1 MEILNHNSVIEIIG
15 WVLFSLGIGVV
26 TVSSWMYYS
35 VNRKLKAANAMLKNF
50 FDLITVTDVAV
61 WIKDAN
67 EFRYVYLNDKLCRF
81 IYPNL
86 SVKDVLGRNDMELS
100 LGLSTKFDTS
110 KIKIID
116 TGTNIYI
123 QSEEP
128 IPPCYYTDIIVSESK
143 ALKRFIEIM
152 PSTGILLDVWKIKA
166 VNRIYGV
173 AFKKTSS
180 LEESKKL
187 FKELENL
194 CFVKKVTDGI
204 LEIPREN
211 GQVGRMIDSILS
223 KRVTCM

>member
-1 MEILNHNSVIEIIG
+1 MEILSHNNVVEIVGGI
-15 WVLFSLGIGVV
+15 LFFLGVGIV
-26 TVSSWMYYS
+26 TISSWMYYS
-35 VNRKLKAANAMLKNF
+35 VNRKLKVANAMLKNF
-50 FDLITVTDVAV
+50 FDLITVTDVAL
-61 WIKDAN
+61 WIKDAA
-67 EFRYVYLNDKLCRF
+67 EFRYVYLNDKLCHF
-81 IYPNL
+81 IYPHL
-86 SVKDVLGRNDMELS
+86 SVKDVLGKNDMELS

-110 KIKIID
+110 KIKVID
-116 TGTNIYI
+116 TGTNVYV

-128 IPPCYYTDIIVSESK
+128 IPPCYYTDIIVSEGR

-194 CFVKKVTDGI
+194 CFVKKVTDDI

-211 GQVGRMIDSILS
+211 GQVDRMIDSILS